1 MNVMT
6 RPIAGEAANR
16 GATGPGSA
24 AVQSDGAPPLAPAD
38 PVIDLAHLSR
48 MTLGE
53 RDLESDVLRLFDLQ
67 AGMLLARIAS
77 EPPKAIAGFA
87 HTLCGSARG
96 IGAWRVA
103 EAAERIERLATSPGP
118 TTLTAALNHLT
129 AAVTEAQA
137 AIAELLR
144 AR

>member
-1 MNVMT
+1 MNVVT
-6 RPIAGEAANR
+6 RAFGGETANH
-16 GATGPGSA
+16 GATGA
-24 AVQSDGAPPLAPAD
+24 ASTAVRSDGAPPLAPAD
-38 PVIDLAHLSR
+38 PVIDLAHLAR

-53 RDLESDVLRLFDLQ
+53 RELESDVLRLFDLQ

-77 EPPKAIAGFA
+77 EPPKAIVGFA

-103 EAAERIERLATSPGP
+103 EAAERIEHLAKSPGP

-129 AAVTEAQA
+129 AAVSEARA